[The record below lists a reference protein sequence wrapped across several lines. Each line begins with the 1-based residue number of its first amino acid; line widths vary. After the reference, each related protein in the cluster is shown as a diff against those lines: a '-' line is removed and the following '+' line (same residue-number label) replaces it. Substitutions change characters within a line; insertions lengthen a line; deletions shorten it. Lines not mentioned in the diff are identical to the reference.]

1 MNCKCSGLRQQQL
14 IFSQFW
20 RPEDQNQHRVGA
32 SWRLRGR
39 TCPRLLPAPGGAGDA
54 CFLGLWP
61 RLYTLCLS
69 PHGLLPASKI
79 VSPYR
84 DISCIGIKA
93 RQDGFVLT
101 TSAKTLTPNKVPFTG
116 LGGYEFGGVPF
127 TLGLPRCL
135 SSKEPSC
142 NARAVGD
149 ISSIPGSGKSPGG
162 EHGNPLQYSCLENPQ
177 DREPGGLRSM
187 GSQRVRHA

>member
-1 MNCKCSGLRQQQL
+1 MKPESLPRARGVKGRNLYLEARMNCKCSGLKQQQL

-20 RPEDQNQHRVGA
+20 RPEVQNQRRVIA

-101 TSAKTLTPNKVPFTG
+101 TSAKTRTPNKFPFTDPA
-116 LGGYEFGGVPF
+116 GYDFGGVPF
-127 TLGLPRCL
+127 TLGFHRCL
-135 SSKEPSC
+135 SS
-142 NARAVGD
+142 
-149 ISSIPGSGKSPGG
+149 
-162 EHGNPLQYSCLENPQ
+162 
-177 DREPGGLRSM
+177 
-187 GSQRVRHA
+187 